1 MPYNHCT
8 ILIAKVKTWLPPIL
22 LTYAANGERR
32 EQTFKPTSKEIINYL
47 AKITMMIKKC

>member
-32 EQTFKPTSKEIINYL
+32 EQTFKPNIQGNHKLFSKNNNDD
-47 AKITMMIKKC
+47 